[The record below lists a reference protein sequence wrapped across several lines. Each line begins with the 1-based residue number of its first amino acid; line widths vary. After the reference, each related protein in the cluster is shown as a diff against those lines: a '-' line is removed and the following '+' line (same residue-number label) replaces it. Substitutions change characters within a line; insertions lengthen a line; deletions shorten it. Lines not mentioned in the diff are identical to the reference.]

1 MPRFSFDPKIS
12 LGNVLAIVTM
22 IGGLWGFAQAYGSVI
37 SAVDEHSREIAAI
50 KAAAIEQGKA
60 IEADRIF
67 AREALAELR
76 TDIRYIR
83 RYLED
88 ANRGAVVSD

>member
-22 IGGLWGFAQAYGSVI
+22 IGGLWGFASAYGGVI
-37 SAVDEHSREIAAI
+37 KTVEEHTKEIADI
-50 KAAAIEQGKA
+50 RAAAAEMA
-60 IEADRIF
+60 RNVEADRLF
-67 AREALAELR
+67 MREALAELR

-83 RYLED
+83 RFAEETK
-88 ANRGAVVSD
+88 RGVIAE